1 MPTPQVLIVNE
12 LRALLRLTETEIQ
25 VAETR
30 RLQARTQAVEHELS
44 ENADNGRA
52 RAGAISAA
60 LRARGGHP
68 QAVTMAVG
76 RLGAV
81 AKSNL
86 EQAQPITEALLGDL
100 ALEHQLQDRARL
112 LKALATAADD
122 ADALRLADRL
132 ITAHAATVEWLT
144 VVVAEVA
151 LGGPAA
157 LRATPVQQAVGLGVG
172 LVTLPARAVSRG
184 VDSLVGRAGRVADNV
199 EESTQEA
206 AERLVDLRDDAVQKV
221 RLQLAPDAS
230 ELPVAGYEKMTKP
243 RSIAA
248 VKRLDAPQD
257 IRAIMAFEEA
267 GKNRAD
273 VVSAIQ
279 VRLAEVA
286 KDVVLG

>member
-1 MPTPQVLIVNE
+1 MPTPQVLIINE

-30 RLQARTQAVEHELS
+30 RLQARTQAVERELG
-44 ENADNGRA
+44 ENADNGRK
-52 RAGAISAA
+52 RVEAISAA

-68 QAVTMAVG
+68 QVVTKAVG

-112 LKALATAADD
+112 LKALATAAEDDD
-122 ADALRLADRL
+122 AVRLADRL
-132 ITAHAATVEWLT
+132 ITAHDATVEWLT

-157 LRATPVQQAVGLGVG
+157 LRATPIQQAVGFGVG
-172 LVTLPARAVSRG
+172 LATLPARVATRG
-184 VDSLVGRAGRVADNV
+184 VDSLVGLASRTATGV
-199 EESTQEA
+199 EESTEEA
-206 AERLVDLRDDAVQKV
+206 ADRLVDLRDDAVGGV
-221 RLQLAPDAS
+221 RRGLAPDVAD
-230 ELPVAGYEKMTKP
+230 LPIVGYEKMAKP
-243 RSIAA
+243 RSISSA
-248 VKRLDAPQD
+248 KKLDSPGD
-257 IRAIMAFEEA
+257 LRTIMAFEEA
-267 GKNRAD
+267 NKNRAD

-279 VRLAEVA
+279 VRLAELA
-286 KDVVLG
+286 KDVVLD